1 METNDELKNNDF
13 KYLICNCFDDII
25 KIEDVDFD
33 NILIEENSY
42 EIVLVYNIFYKNLIG
57 AKPFPIR
64 LDKLHGF
71 IRVYDETR
79 YLVLFEEK
87 ISFLFW

>member
-33 NILIEENSY
+33 NILIEEKSY
-42 EIVLVYNIFYKNLIG
+42 EIVLVDNIFYKNLIG
-57 AKPFPIR
+57 AKPFPII
-64 LDKLHGF
+64 LDKLQGF